1 MEKISDLKNDIAD
14 KGEKIES
21 CLYEIEEMKKLIE
34 RNTLDIDSGSLKL
47 NQKINEL
54 KKIDLTREK
63 TINDLILKQKQ
74 ENKSLKD
81 LKASIENELKNIR
94 ESIKESIKDSIKET
108 ITESN
113 QETIY
118 IQKSETVN
126 DIKSNPIKQN
136 NEEITKLNDS
146 FLELK
151 EDLKK
156 IETDL
161 AKKFKKAFSSI
172 EFSMKSLKSTTS
184 EDIVEIREK
193 LSWLPINLRDIKGM
207 NPTEARMFILEARLR
222 SEENIRNASWY
233 NESGYEKQL
242 WKLSFLTYFT

>member
-94 ESIKESIKDSIKET
+94 
-108 ITESN
+108 
-113 QETIY
+113 
-118 IQKSETVN
+118 
-126 DIKSNPIKQN
+126 
-136 NEEITKLNDS
+136 
-146 FLELK
+146 
-151 EDLKK
+151 
-156 IETDL
+156 
-161 AKKFKKAFSSI
+161 
-172 EFSMKSLKSTTS
+172 
-184 EDIVEIREK
+184 
-193 LSWLPINLRDIKGM
+193 
-207 NPTEARMFILEARLR
+207 
-222 SEENIRNASWY
+222 
-233 NESGYEKQL
+233 
-242 WKLSFLTYFT
+242 